1 MLNMKIL
8 KSMKFYKKLLI
19 IVVGIY
25 ILGIFINQQKTLD
38 SYKNNQEYYA
48 KQIKEQTEYKESL
61 LAKKD
66 NLNSPEYVE
75 EIARENNC
83 ELIYFTSESDNVGA
97 HAFYKRLVYDMNAE
111 KTFMKELLQNYQIHI
126 V

>member
-8 KSMKFYKKLLI
+8 KSRKFYKKLLI

-75 EIARENNC
+75 EIAREKLDMYLPN
-83 ELIYFTSESDNVGA
+83 EKIYIDQD
-97 HAFYKRLVYDMNAE
+97 K
-111 KTFMKELLQNYQIHI
+111 
-126 V
+126 